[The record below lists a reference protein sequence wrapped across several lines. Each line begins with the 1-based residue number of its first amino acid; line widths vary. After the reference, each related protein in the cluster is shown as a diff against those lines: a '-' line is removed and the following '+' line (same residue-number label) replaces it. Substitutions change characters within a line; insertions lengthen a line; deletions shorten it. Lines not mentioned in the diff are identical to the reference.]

1 MFAWFKE
8 RAARRA
14 ARREKTKRRTAADP
28 SEALRQ
34 GQDSTWSGMATD
46 ARRNH
51 PGFGSAPY
59 GAGRR

>member
-1 MFAWFKE
+1 MFAWFRE

-14 ARREKTKRRTAADP
+14 ARKEKVKNRTAADP

-34 GQDSTWSGMATD
+34 AQDCTWSGMATD

>member
-14 ARREKTKRRTAADP
+14 ARREKAKRRTAADP

>member
-1 MFAWFKE
+1 MFAWFRE

-14 ARREKTKRRTAADP
+14 ARKEKVKNRTAADP

-34 GQDSTWSGMATD
+34 AQDGTWSGMATD